1 MDWLVGTMAHSAR
14 TNYGGGGFSQA
25 VLDLDGVPSEQAL
38 RKVLDQISNSLPLI
52 RGRVARDWMNLAP
65 YWKVS
70 PPSRNSAIPLRSVD
84 LSADEFDR
92 SEQLFAE
99 HSNAPIDYQ
108 RHHLRF
114 LLVRLGQSRSR
125 LGMMFDHRLFDA
137 FGADMFLRLIDLTWQ
152 GRMNEVLPRIQ
163 QTEPAHLDHWKR
175 RFASA
180 RTLNRLLIS
189 LSAKPVCGL
198 GMPPKG
204 SSRPIVFLHDSLSL
218 EQSAGFTKMAGQ
230 EIGIPVIL
238 PSATARAI
246 LAMRETFAD
255 NPLPGSRY
263 LVFTSA
269 SLRTPGRDWETLLFN
284 RFSVMPFT
292 LDTEPSLSPK
302 QAAIALRD
310 QLFEHMK
317 QRTPYATEDAA
328 ALGRICPLWIG
339 AKLLPIVAQGR
350 MCSLYFACLREK
362 GFSEE
367 SFMGQP
373 VANLTHKP
381 LVFSPPGLNL
391 CITNFRDRFNL
402 VISYLE
408 GVIDDAAARRLMQH
422 FKASLLQ

>member
-14 TNYGGGGFSQA
+14 TNYGGGGFSQS
-25 VLDLDGVPSEQAL
+25 VLDFDGVLSEQAL
-38 RKVLDQISNSLPLI
+38 RMVLNQISNRFPLI
-52 RGRVARDWMNLAP
+52 HGRVARDWTNLAP

-70 PPSRNSAIPLRSVD
+70 PPSQNSAIPLRSVD

-99 HSNAPIDYQ
+99 HANAPIDFQ
-108 RHHLRF
+108 RQHLRF
-114 LLVRLGQSRSR
+114 LLVGLGQSRSR

-152 GRMNEVLPRIQ
+152 GRLDEVLPCVQ

-175 RFASA
+175 RFESG
-180 RTLNRLLIS
+180 RTLNRMLIR
-189 LSAKPVCGL
+189 LSEQPVCSL
-198 GMPPKG
+198 GMPPNG
-204 SSRPIVFLHDSLSL
+204 SFRPIVFLHDRLTL
-218 EQSAGFTKMAGQ
+218 DESARFTKKAGE
-230 EIGIPVIL
+230 EISLPVIL

-255 NPLPGSRY
+255 NPLPGSQY
-263 LVFTSA
+263 LVFTSG
-269 SLRTPGRDWETLLFN
+269 SLRTPGREWESLLFN
-284 RFSVMPFT
+284 RFSIMPFS
-292 LDTEPSLSPK
+292 LEAQAPLSPK

-317 QRTPYATEDAA
+317 QQTPFVTDDAS

-339 AKLLPIVAQGR
+339 IKLLRIIAKGR
-350 MCSLYFACLREK
+350 MCSFYFACLREK

-367 SFMGQP
+367 SFMGQA
-373 VANLTHKP
+373 VVDLTHKP

-391 CITNFRDRFNL
+391 CMTNFRDRFNL

-408 GVIDDAAARRLMQH
+408 GVIDDATAGRLMQH